1 MELSTSLQMA
11 KLASLQL
18 ATPAAYYNILTTEND
33 SLVNYWPQQS
43 FWISIF
49 TWKCCQLLE
58 FTSKLT
64 INNFPNFSMVN
75 KPLQI
80 ILGYTSNWNTN
91 NSSSNLLYLIWSTI
105 RGERAFQKFTRCYL
119 FANRSDRPSGKEISR
134 AQFSLIFPIG
144 DILSIL
150 FKLLQQLLCLWFLLA
165 EWSVLQP
172 SVNPVVGSSQPLCRK
187 LSFFWLFSVFC
198 SFSLEFLHNYR
209 AFTVLILITHAYGE
223 DPSVLSSLSPIL
235 PSSSEDLWFI
245 SPVICLL
252 LRSVVHCLTLIPL
265 FAG

>member
-150 FKLLQQLLCLWFLLA
+150 FKLLQQLLCLWFL
-165 EWSVLQP
+165 WP
-172 SVNPVVGSSQPLCRK
+172 SGLCY
-187 LSFFWLFSVFC
+187 S
-198 SFSLEFLHNYR
+198 
-209 AFTVLILITHAYGE
+209 
-223 DPSVLSSLSPIL
+223 
-235 PSSSEDLWFI
+235 
-245 SPVICLL
+245 
-252 LRSVVHCLTLIPL
+252 LRSTRSWVRVSRY
-265 FAG
+265 AES